1 MLYLNLLLRFWREAA
16 IGALI
21 LAIGLLYFR
30 SEILVA
36 QREALAVEKT
46 TLQTKLQECNTGA
59 AKLVASIEEQ
69 NAAIEQIRKSS
80 EDSARRYKTEL
91 NRANGVAAGFKQM
104 ADGLLKRPLD
114 PKLSVCENANAL
126 INEEIA
132 RGRK

>member
-36 QREALAVEKT
+36 QKEALVVEKT
-46 TLQTKLQECNTGA
+46 TLQTKLQECNDGA
-59 AKLVASIEEQ
+59 AKLVAAIETQ
-69 NAAIEQIRKSS
+69 NAAVEQLRKDA
-80 EDSARRYKTEL
+80 EDSAKRYRTEL

-104 ADGLLKRPLD
+104 ADGLLKRPPD
-114 PKLSVCENANAL
+114 PKLNVCENANKL

>member
-30 SEILVA
+30 SEMLVA
-36 QREALAVEKT
+36 QREALVVEKT
-46 TLQTKLQECNTGA
+46 TLQTKLQECNDGA
-59 AKLVASIEEQ
+59 AKLVAAIETQ
-69 NAAIEQIRKSS
+69 NAAVEQLRKNA
-80 EDSARRYKTEL
+80 EESAKRYRGEIT
-91 NRANGVAAGFKQM
+91 RANNIAAGFKQM
-104 ADGLLKRPLD
+104 SDGLLKRPPD
-114 PKLSVCENANAL
+114 PKLNVCENANAL